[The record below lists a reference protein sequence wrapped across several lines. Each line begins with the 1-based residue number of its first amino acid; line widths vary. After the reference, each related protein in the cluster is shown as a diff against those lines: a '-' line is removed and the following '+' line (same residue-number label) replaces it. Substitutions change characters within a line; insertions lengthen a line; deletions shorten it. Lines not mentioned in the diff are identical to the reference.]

1 MLTSLNGS
9 FLLPTLFCAPQEAEE
24 MHKGPKLPAG
34 WPRSGAI
41 NFDGGECSLPLQSLS
56 RQAASFAAASC
67 MLSQPCTSQ
76 P

>member
-1 MLTSLNGS
+1 
-9 FLLPTLFCAPQEAEE
+9 

-56 RQAASFAAASC
+56 RQAASLAAASC